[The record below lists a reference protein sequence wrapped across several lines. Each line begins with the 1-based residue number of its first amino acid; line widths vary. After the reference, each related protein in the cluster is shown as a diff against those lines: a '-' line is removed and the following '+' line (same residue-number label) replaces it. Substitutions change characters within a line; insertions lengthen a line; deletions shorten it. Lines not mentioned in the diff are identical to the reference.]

1 MFCAD
6 NNRLTKS
13 RNKTDGTSNGRLGLQ
28 GRSLELAA
36 DPHNELEY
44 DFPEDLYKRDAVN
57 TTSASDG
64 LVDLTSY
71 VVETVDDL
79 GYQGTTLL
87 PTPFDLDDSELD
99 GYWFSTLGLQGS
111 NGDYV
116 LSACSD
122 GNVYMQEKSAP
133 NSQPWYITCS
143 TLWAGYEDTVLSTP
157 TGGILHYYKNTMSKV
172 NVSRLRTADE
182 SSIPG
187 TSAYV

>member
-1 MFCAD
+1 M
-6 NNRLTKS
+6 
-13 RNKTDGTSNGRLGLQ
+13 
-28 GRSLELAA
+28 
-36 DPHNELEY
+36 
-44 DFPEDLYKRDAVN
+44 
-57 TTSASDG
+57 
-64 LVDLTSY
+64 DLTSY

-143 TLWAGYEDTVLSTP
+143 TLWAGYEDAVLSTP